1 MNRLLRITLQIAL
14 GFGLMLLATGCAEK
28 ATDRYAH
35 IRAFLQFR
43 PVSASAPLLS
53 AVSNQGMFCTIRIGT
68 SQFLFTGPTGAS
80 SSWPITDVVR
90 NYGQPECVAG
100 FVVGIASTPDLNGQ
114 MPLLAYDLACPNCYA
129 GDAMITKEL
138 TLSGERLS
146 CSRCHRIYDL
156 QSDGIV
162 VSGDPGQPLLRYRSV
177 VYNQANDLL
186 VIMN

>member
-1 MNRLLRITLQIAL
+1 MNRLFRAAVQIAL
-14 GFGLMLLATGCAEK
+14 AVSLMLFSVSCGEK

-43 PVSASAPLLS
+43 PVSASGPLLS
-53 AVSNQGMFCTIRIGT
+53 AVTNPGMFCTIRIGT
-68 SQFLFTGPTGAS
+68 THFLFAGPTGSS

-100 FVVGIASTPDLNGQ
+100 FVVGIASTPDMNGQ
-114 MPLLAYDLACPNCYA
+114 MPIIAYDLACPNCYA

-138 TLSGERLS
+138 TLSGEKLT
-146 CSRCHRIYDL
+146 CSRCHRVYDL

-162 VSGDPGQPLLRYRSV
+162 VSGDAGQPLLRYRSV
-177 VYNQANDLL
+177 AYNQSNDLL